1 MEPELEEKI
10 EKMMTKASRKLEAAQ
25 VLYEDG
31 IYDDAISRAYYAMFH
46 AATALLLKKG
56 VTAKTHSGLLTM
68 FSLHYVKSGEIAKE
82 YFDILSESK
91 ELRENGDYEPYFEGH
106 DEEARLAL
114 ANAKKFLKKAEE
126 ILGTRR
132 SKRP

>member
-1 MEPELEEKI
+1 M
-10 EKMMTKASRKLEAAQ
+10 
-25 VLYEDG
+25 LYEDG

-56 VTAKTHSGLLTM
+56 VTARTHSGLLTM